1 MSPCPR
7 CGRANALVRE
17 TDRWGSYL
25 NCWTCGFNKEEI
37 DGEPFAWSPHNPHRE
52 YLDPV
57 VTAGE
62 IERAKREYQRA
73 YRARKRATA

>member
-37 DGEPFAWSPHNPHRE
+37 DSEPFAWSPYNPPKRSRWRDSE
-52 YLDPV
+52 K
-57 VTAGE
+57 
-62 IERAKREYQRA
+62 RREYQRA
-73 YRARKRATA
+73 YKARKRAAARP